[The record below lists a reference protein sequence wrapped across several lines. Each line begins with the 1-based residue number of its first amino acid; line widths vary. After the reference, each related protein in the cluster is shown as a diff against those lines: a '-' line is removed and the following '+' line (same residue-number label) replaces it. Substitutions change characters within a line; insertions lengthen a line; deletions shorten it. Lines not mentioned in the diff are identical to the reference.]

1 MESHNFMIPLVGIG
15 GVCPIGHY
23 CRVGYTLPMGCPDGS
38 YQDEEGKTYCKSC
51 PAGYVCLAKAT
62 TFNDSVCPSGSYCP
76 VNTSVPTLC
85 NEGTFNALTGQKEP
99 SNCVLCTAGTY
110 CEGSGLSKP
119 TADCYAGWF
128 CKNGST
134 KPTPDGGMLQIN
146 FVTMSLLLWK
156 TGGHYIQVDITFETN
171 RLEG

>member
-76 VNTSVPTLC
+76 VNTSIPTLC
-85 NEGTFNALTGQKEP
+85 IEGTFNELTGQKEP